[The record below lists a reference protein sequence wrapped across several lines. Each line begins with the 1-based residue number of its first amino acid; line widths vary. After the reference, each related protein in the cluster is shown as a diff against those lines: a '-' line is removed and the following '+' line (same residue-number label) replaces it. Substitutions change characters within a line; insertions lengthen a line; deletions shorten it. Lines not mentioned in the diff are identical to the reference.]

1 MYHPKL
7 QSVSSAGVYVRIC
20 VCLLQPEPQS
30 RSFIICFQLRFDSL
44 HEQAIHICTRATTRQ
59 SHTIY
64 LYCYT
69 HSPQTVAVITMIKV
83 FQLQATQSAVQFKHS
98 KKISRQV
105 NALPIYLVSVILTDN
120 YSFLFLSIEQKVCAN
135 RIETINYN

>member
-1 MYHPKL
+1 MKTVWLCAEAHHRQTKRPFFCAATIQSKAKQRQSEASFMYHPKL

-44 HEQAIHICTRATTRQ
+44 HEQAIHIRTRATTRQ

-83 FQLQATQSAVQFKHS
+83 FQLQATQSAV
-98 KKISRQV
+98 
-105 NALPIYLVSVILTDN
+105 
-120 YSFLFLSIEQKVCAN
+120 
-135 RIETINYN
+135 